1 MVIGMD
7 SVGGRV
13 ASDSDYDVAI
23 FKEPHP
29 EIEEGS

>member
-1 MVIGMD
+1 MMIGMD